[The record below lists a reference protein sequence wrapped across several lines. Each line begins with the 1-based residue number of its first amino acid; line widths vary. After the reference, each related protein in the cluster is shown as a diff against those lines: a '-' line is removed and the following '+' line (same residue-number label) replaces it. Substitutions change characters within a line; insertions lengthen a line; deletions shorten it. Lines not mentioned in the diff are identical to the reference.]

1 MISSI
6 RIYNGLGTS
15 KESLYHT
22 FNSFIHYASTK
33 YHISYISAE
42 EIIRGDWIDNTSLL
56 IIPGGKDRCYEK
68 RLNGKGNKHIQNYL
82 MQGGS
87 FLGICAGAYYSG
99 TYLEFAKSSPIE
111 VVSTR
116 ELAIYQGG
124 VIGPALC
131 KYYYNSNKGARAA
144 RIILNT
150 PNLPED
156 SMVFYNGGGYFLDAQ
171 NVANTKIIANYEDCK
186 AAIIMCK
193 FGSGRAILSGVH
205 FEYDPYLMRYSKLL
219 NPIIGS
225 LIKHNK
231 SRIMLVK
238 HILNILFIKTE

>member
-1 MISSI
+1 MKSI
-6 RIYNGLGTS
+6 RIYNGVGTS

-22 FNSFIHYASTK
+22 FNTFVHYVSTK

-42 EIIRGDWIDNTSLL
+42 EIIKGDWIDNTSLL
-56 IIPGGKDRCYEK
+56 IIPGGKDRCYAEY
-68 RLNGKGNKHIQNYL
+68 LNGKGNKQIQKYL

-99 TYLEFAKSSPIE
+99 AYLEFAKSSPIE
-111 VVSTR
+111 VIGTR
-116 ELAIYQGG
+116 ELAIYQGV

-150 PNLPED
+150 PNLPKN
-156 SMVFYNGGGYFLDAQ
+156 SVIFYNGGGYFLNAQ
-171 NVANTKIIANYEDCK
+171 NIPDTKIVAHYEDFK
-186 AAIIMCK
+186 IAIIMCK
-193 FGSGRAILSGVH
+193 FGSGKAILSGVH
-205 FEYDPYLMRYSKLL
+205 FEYDPYLMRHSKLL
-219 NPIIGS
+219 DPIIDL
-225 LIKHNK
+225 LIKHNA

-238 HILNILFIKTE
+238 HILNMFFIKTE